1 MKNTVIN
8 ELLASFNEISG
19 MEIYVMDAQMR
30 VVGFARKHSSRLCAA
45 LHDSPAAVETC
56 RASDKELFELA
67 REAEGAVRFTC
78 PFGLS
83 ELILPIERDGERI
96 GYIFYTV
103 GLTESR
109 ETREELGQ
117 KLCSALPEL
126 APRIEKELA
135 STPVLDEKRA
145 AAFERMVRLIA
156 EHIAE
161 HDLISRNEVTL
172 ASLIKAYVR
181 DNYTKRITLADIS
194 YCLHCSTV
202 TLTEHFRR
210 EYGITIMQY
219 VTELRLRAA
228 TNDLSSTDMS
238 VKEIALRSGFS
249 EVDYFSRCFRKK
261 HGMTPTEYRARSRGK
276 REDHL

>member
-19 MEIYVMDAQMR
+19 MEIYLMDTQMR
-30 VVGFARKHSSRLCAA
+30 VLGFSRKRSSRLCAL
-45 LHDSPAAVETC
+45 LHESPAAIETC

-78 PFGLS
+78 PFGMS

-96 GYIFYTV
+96 GYIFCTV
-103 GLTESR
+103 GLTEDGESTEALVQR
-109 ETREELGQ
+109 
-117 KLCSALPEL
+117 LCTALPEL
-126 APRIEKELA
+126 APEFGEELA
-135 STPVLDEKRA
+135 RTAVLDGKRVDA
-145 AAFERMVRLIA
+145 LERIVRLIA
-156 EHIAE
+156 NHIAE
-161 HDLISRNEVTL
+161 RDLLSQSSSTL
-172 ASLIKAYVR
+172 GSLIKAYVR
-181 DNYTKRITLADIS
+181 DNYTKRITLADIG

-219 VTELRLRAA
+219 VNELRLRAA
-228 TNDLSSTDMS
+228 ANELATTDLS
-238 VKEIALRSGFS
+238 VKQIALRSGFS

-261 HGMTPTEYRARSRGK
+261 HGVTPTEYRARSREK
-276 REDHL
+276 